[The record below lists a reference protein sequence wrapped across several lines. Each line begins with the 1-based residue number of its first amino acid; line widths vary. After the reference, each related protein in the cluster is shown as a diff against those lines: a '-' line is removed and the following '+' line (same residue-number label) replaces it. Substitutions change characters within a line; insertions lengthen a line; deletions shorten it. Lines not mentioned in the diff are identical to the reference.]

1 VLRIYLDPFNK
12 KEKPGKKTMN
22 FSLIPAVGLSMGL
35 MLSPDML
42 VLLGN
47 NVGIFG
53 GYVFAVI
60 LLSAVVHASTA
71 NSYGQLYPRHFGVD
85 SEAKNIH
92 SAFGATAAVVLPMG
106 SRLITGVFLSTGLL
120 VTAGFVFNEV
130 FLYWFPNFA
139 FAFLLL
145 GALLAVNLIS
155 RDISSKLQLVFIGVS
170 FLGLLFLSIAG
181 LQQLGDL
188 QPITLEFSNNFSL
201 RPIFLGLFIFVGFD
215 LSVFADQ
222 HYPVHKRSSTPLF
235 APMMISILSAGFLF
249 FLWSMASMGS
259 TPLDKLAHSSIPF
272 TVAARRILGNEGRLL
287 MGIIVISGT
296 CGAVNAFFIA
306 LPKMI
311 AGMVARGLLPS
322 ILTWG
327 KNRTAVPQLL
337 FFATITIAMA
347 AGIAG
352 KPELE
357 LLIRAGLL
365 FWLLHYAEVNITAM
379 VIRKRDVDKL
389 GKKPVLISMWMTVFS
404 ILILLTGFIGL
415 LWTDS
420 DSVFLASFMLATI
433 VTIFLLNF
441 IRQKV
446 SLTGNQRI
454 RTYLK
459 KKIRVQGKARDGE
472 KAEHTRSM

>member
-1 VLRIYLDPFNK
+1 
-12 KEKPGKKTMN
+12 MN

-47 NVGIFG
+47 SVGTFG

-60 LLSAVVHASTA
+60 LLSAVVHASIA
-71 NSYGQLYPRHFGVD
+71 HSYGQLYTRHFGVEG
-85 SEAKNIH
+85 EAKIIN
-92 SAFGATAAVVLPMG
+92 SAFGASVAIVLPMG

-170 FLGLLFLSIAG
+170 FFGLLFLSIAG
-181 LQQLGDL
+181 LQQWGDL
-188 QPITLEFSNNFSL
+188 QPVPLEFSDNFSL
-201 RPIFLGLFIFVGFD
+201 RPILLGLFIFVGFD
-215 LSVFADQ
+215 LSVFTDQ
-222 HYPVHKRSSTPLF
+222 HYQVHKRSSTPLY
-235 APMMISILSAGFLF
+235 APMMISILSVGFLF

-296 CGAVNAFFIA
+296 CSAVNSFFIA

-311 AGMVARGLLPS
+311 DGMVAQHLLPS

-327 KNRTAVPQLL
+327 KNRTAVPQFLL
-337 FFATITIAMA
+337 FATIAFAMA
-347 AGIAG
+347 VGIAG

-365 FWLLHYAEVNITAM
+365 FWLLHYAEVSITAM
-379 VIRKRDVDKL
+379 VIRKRDADRL
-389 GKKPVLISMWMTVFS
+389 GKKTVSISMWMTVFS
-404 ILILLTGFIGL
+404 ILILLSGFIGL
-415 LWTDS
+415 LWTDT
-420 DSVFLASFMLATI
+420 DSVFLAYFMLASI
-433 VTIFLLNF
+433 VTIFLLSF
-441 IRQKV
+441 IWQKV
-446 SLTGNQRI
+446 SSTRNQRI
-454 RTYLK
+454 TDR
-459 KKIRVQGKARDGE
+459 IGKTE
-472 KAEHTRSM
+472 